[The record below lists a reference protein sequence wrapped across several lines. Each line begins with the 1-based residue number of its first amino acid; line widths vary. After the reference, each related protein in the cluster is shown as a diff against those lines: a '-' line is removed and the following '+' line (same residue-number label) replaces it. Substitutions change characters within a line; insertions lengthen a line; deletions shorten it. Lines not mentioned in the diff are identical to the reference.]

1 MEGGE
6 SQMVKYSAKVF
17 GYVDRSLKERVARL
31 KEMDVRLSES
41 RLVDEGLRRQVEFYE
56 SQLRPSQPAQDR
68 PARRRRAV

>member
-31 KEMDVRLSES
+31 KDYAWRWAW
-41 RLVDEGLRRQVEFYE
+41 
-56 SQLRPSQPAQDR
+56 SQSAMS
-68 PARRRRAV
+68 